1 MLHRMVLTARSAI
14 DLGAGSLSGPLGSL
28 LTACMKT
35 SIEDCLTGEMAWQGA
50 DFFLVLEGER
60 RPLLRYLASARR
72 DARLTG
78 LRRLEFAPIEVREFE
93 TWSVGRRA
101 GQAVR
106 GADGLTAGEV
116 RALIR
121 SIIGEN
127 CLATSPRLTQ
137 AA

>member
-1 MLHRMVLTARSAI
+1 
-14 DLGAGSLSGPLGSL
+14 
-28 LTACMKT
+28 
-35 SIEDCLTGEMAWQGA
+35 
-50 DFFLVLEGER
+50 FLVLEGDR
-60 RPLLRYLASARR
+60 QPLLRYLASARQ

-78 LRRLEFAPIEVREFE
+78 LRRLEFGPVDRREFE

-101 GQAVR
+101 GQA
-106 GADGLTAGEV
+106 GAGLDALTAGEV

-127 CLATSPRLTQ
+127 CLATSPRLIQ